1 MTKNIL
7 YVGAGLDT
15 SILTTFPL
23 ANMYVFVDSQP
34 RCEPRMQFN
43 KTFIKQ
49 LKRNMKAQNF
59 KKVNHRKL
67 NGTSGSL
74 LAVLSTRYHNFGVL
88 IFKRRI
94 TYAEQYAY
102 YFYSTPLQSA
112 DAFSVDF
119 LKTLVGMCNTLYV
132 SAQPVIFS
140 DVIDHMHKPITF
152 IKHAHACVCT
162 PLKEPSAS
170 GRFARGGA
178 VPLSPQVTGRFA
190 IFTTIRNAIDRR
202 SLISDYF
209 LVEDGIV
216 LPSSFEE
223 IFG

>member
-49 LKRNMKAQNF
+49 LKRNMKARNF

-74 LAVLSTRYHNFGVL
+74 LALITPRYHNFGVL

-102 YFYSTPLQSA
+102 YFYSTPLQST

-152 IKHAHACVCT
+152 IKHVHACVCT

-170 GRFARGGA
+170 
-178 VPLSPQVTGRFA
+178 GRFA